1 MDIEKTLEEIKQTAR
16 REKTTDLKPI
26 SPDFYEVAATAAQSL
41 EKEMMRIGRPRS
53 VEYKMLEDELSGL
66 VANVET
72 VFMNR
77 AKKVVNSAT
86 SGAFTMSKNVLLK
99 RDADKLLPA
108 EQELYEDVLKAI
120 LKARTSMVADLVD
133 GDSEDAGKPEIKTE
147 KKAGQMPVQEPVKQ
161 PAAHTAAGAGS
172 SGAGSSGAGSSGAGS
187 SGAGGSGVGSSGA
200 GSSGAGG
207 SGAGSS
213 GAGNA
218 SSRNSENDSSNN
230 SVNNSANT
238 SSDNSANNSANVINE
253 NYICVRILKDLPEF
267 MGEDK
272 KTYQLRAQDEVM
284 LPAANANLL
293 IKRGVAMGISGS
305 SEGNP
310 ES

>member
-26 SPDFYEVAATAAQSL
+26 SSDFYEVAAAAAQNL
-41 EKEMMRIGRPRS
+41 EKEMLRIGRPRS
-53 VEYKMLEDELSGL
+53 VEYKMLEDELSSL
-66 VANVET
+66 VSNVET
-72 VFMNR
+72 VFTNR

-86 SGAFTMSKNVLLK
+86 SGAFTKSKNVLLK
-99 RDADKLLPA
+99 RDADKMLPA

-120 LKARTSMVADLVD
+120 LKARTSMIADLVD
-133 GDSEDAGKPEIKTE
+133 GDSEDAEKTEIKTE
-147 KKAGQMPVQEPVKQ
+147 RRAGQMPVQEPPKQ
-161 PAAHTAAGAGS
+161 KTGNDVTISGS
-172 SGAGSSGAGSSGAGS
+172 
-187 SGAGGSGVGSSGA
+187 
-200 GSSGAGG
+200 GG

-213 GAGNA
+213 GA
-218 SSRNSENDSSNN
+218 DSSGADTVSSKTNN
-230 SVNNSANT
+230 SSTSNNF
-238 SSDNSANNSANVINE
+238 SDNSTHISANVINE

-272 KTYQLRAQDEVM
+272 KTYHLRAQDEVM

-293 IKRGVAMGISGS
+293 IKRGVALGISGS

>member
-26 SPDFYEVAATAAQSL
+26 SSDFYEVAAAAAQNL
-41 EKEMMRIGRPRS
+41 EKEMLRIGRPRS
-53 VEYKMLEDELSGL
+53 VEYKMLEDELSSL
-66 VANVET
+66 VFNVET
-72 VFMNR
+72 VFTNR
-77 AKKVVNSAT
+77 ARKVVNSAT
-86 SGAFTMSKNVLLK
+86 SGAFTKSKNVLLK
-99 RDADKLLPA
+99 RDADKMLPA

-120 LKARTSMVADLVD
+120 LKARTSMIADLVD
-133 GDSEDAGKPEIKTE
+133 GDSEDAEKTEIKTE
-147 KKAGQMPVQEPVKQ
+147 RRAGQMPIQEPQKQ
-161 PAAHTAAGAGS
+161 KAGNDVAISGSGGSGS
-172 SGAGSSGAGSSGAGS
+172 SGAGSSGTDTVSSKTNNS
-187 SGAGGSGVGSSGA
+187 ST
-200 GSSGAGG
+200 
-207 SGAGSS
+207 
-213 GAGNA
+213 
-218 SSRNSENDSSNN
+218 SNN
-230 SVNNSANT
+230 F
-238 SSDNSANNSANVINE
+238 SDNSTHNSANVINE

-293 IKRGVAMGISGS
+293 IKRGVALGISGS

>member
-172 SGAGSSGAGSSGAGS
+172 SGAGSSGAGSSGAG
-187 SGAGGSGVGSSGA
+187 
-200 GSSGAGG
+200 G